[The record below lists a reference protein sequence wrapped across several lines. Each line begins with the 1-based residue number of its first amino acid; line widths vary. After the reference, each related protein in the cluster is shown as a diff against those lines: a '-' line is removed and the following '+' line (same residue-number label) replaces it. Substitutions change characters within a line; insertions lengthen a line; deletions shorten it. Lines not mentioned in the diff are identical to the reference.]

1 LSGVNFPTEFL
12 HKNIRDLPCPCL
24 SVGVNGAEFGNDPVT
39 SKVKLKPP
47 NSQKTAF
54 RVVKA
59 QMMSEEVPPKSF
71 CLRVREFEQMRK
83 LDDANHMPA

>member
-1 LSGVNFPTEFL
+1 VNFPTEFL

-47 NSQKTAF
+47 
-54 RVVKA
+54 
-59 QMMSEEVPPKSF
+59 
-71 CLRVREFEQMRK
+71 K
-83 LDDANHMPA
+83 LSKNGFSCGESAKDVGRSASKVILFASAGI